1 MAMEYLGDTL
11 DVHLGGEDLIFPH
24 HENEIAQSEAATG
37 KSFANYWMHVRFLLV
52 EGQKMSKSLG
62 NFYTPRDL
70 ILKGH
75 KPSSIRYLLS
85 SVPYQKQLNFTFD
98 GLRQAA
104 NSVERLRNFKARLD
118 SGKFAAGSNPEM
130 EVLAKSARAKVRAAL
145 DDDMN
150 TAQALA
156 AVFDM
161 VREANAAGDNGKL
174 LRDNV
179 PALQRALADFDEIFS
194 VLNDDDAEKIK
205 QVLHWARAEGKPA
218 GAAVVESTLSD
229 TEVEALIEQRQ
240 QARKSRDF
248 AKADAVRKQLAN
260 SGIIIED
267 TKDGL
272 RWKRK

>member
-1 MAMEYLGDTL
+1 
-11 DVHLGGEDLIFPH
+11 
-24 HENEIAQSEAATG
+24 
-37 KSFANYWMHVRFLLV
+37 
-52 EGQKMSKSLG
+52 
-62 NFYTPRDL
+62 
-70 ILKGH
+70 
-75 KPSSIRYLLS
+75 
-85 SVPYQKQLNFTFD
+85 
-98 GLRQAA
+98 
-104 NSVERLRNFKARLD
+104 
-118 SGKFAAGSNPEM
+118 
-130 EVLAKSARAKVRAAL
+130 
-145 DDDMN
+145 MN

-161 VREANAAGDNGKL
+161 VREANAARDNGKL